1 MIRVLI
7 ILLEFLV
14 ANHRNHLLTNSWKG
28 TYSKDVVWLTWGW
41 LENWFRN
48 WSGTKGGW
56 RCGECGQDQN
66 TDSLLMMLQ
75 NSSVSHCRILCSW
88 LVLGLCVATAKS
100 RFSTGV
106 STFFFLECPLKLGK
120 VTCVLVPQLEGEVEP
135 HPSFQYPPPTHS
147 SSVMGLTIHSSSED
161 FYLELVSNIGR
172 QGCRKK
178 ENQQTATLQLF
189 SGLP

>member
-1 MIRVLI
+1 
-7 ILLEFLV
+7 
-14 ANHRNHLLTNSWKG
+14 
-28 TYSKDVVWLTWGW
+28 
-41 LENWFRN
+41 
-48 WSGTKGGW
+48 
-56 RCGECGQDQN
+56 
-66 TDSLLMMLQ
+66 MMLQ
-75 NSSVSHCRILCSW
+75 NSSVSHCRILSSW

-106 STFFFLECPLKLGK
+106 STFFFFFFLECPLKLGK
-120 VTCVLVPQLEGEVEP
+120 VMCVLVPQLEGEVEP

-147 SSVMGLTIHSSSED
+147 SSVMGLMIHSSTEE

-178 ENQQTATLQLF
+178 GNQQTSTLQLF